1 MKLSHHVYPRAA
13 VAVWRTPRWKDVSE
27 IFNFG
32 FVIFLLASFFFKKK
46 LLLIPKK

>member
-32 FVIFLLASFFFKKK
+32 FVIFLLASFFFLKKVTAYS
-46 LLLIPKK
+46 